1 MGNGQWWS
9 GRHSR
14 LPIAHCPLPP
24 TEGRAIVAR
33 LRYRERDELPEEYQY
48 LFDNLSR
55 DSGRVGNL
63 FRVMAHSPRL
73 LHQFLRLGSDLRS
86 KTRIDPRL
94 RELAILT
101 VGRLTDA
108 PYEYVHHIAIARRA
122 GVTEEQ
128 IDGLPVW
135 ERHPA
140 FSEQER
146 AVIRYAEEVT
156 RNVRVS
162 DEVFGAVRAFL
173 DDEQMVELALNVA
186 YYNLVVR
193 FLEPM
198 QVELEPE
205 SVTHQ

>member
-1 MGNGQWWS
+1 M
-9 GRHSR
+9 
-14 LPIAHCPLPP
+14 
-24 TEGRAIVAR
+24 AR
-33 LRYRERDELPEEYQY
+33 LRYRERDELPEDYRY

-63 FRVMAHSPRL
+63 FKVMAHSPRL
-73 LHQFLRLGSDLRS
+73 LHQFMRLGSDLRS

-101 VGRLTDA
+101 VGRLTDT

-146 AVIRYAEEVT
+146 AVIRYAETVT
-156 RNVRVS
+156 RHVRVS
-162 DEVFGAVRAFL
+162 DEVFNAVRAFL

-205 SVTHQ
+205 SMPHH

>member
-1 MGNGQWWS
+1 M
-9 GRHSR
+9 
-14 LPIAHCPLPP
+14 
-24 TEGRAIVAR
+24 AR
-33 LRYRERDELPEEYQY
+33 LRYRERDELPEEYRY

-55 DSGRVGNL
+55 DRGQVGNL

-73 LHQFLRLGSDLRS
+73 LHQFMRLGNDLRS
-86 KTRIDPRL
+86 HTRLDPRL

-135 ERHPA
+135 ERNPA
-140 FSEQER
+140 FSDQDR
-146 AVIRYAEEVT
+146 AVIRYAQVITEQ
-156 RNVRVS
+156 VRAP
-162 DEVFGAVRAFL
+162 DEVFNTVRAFL
-173 DDEQMVELALNVA
+173 DDEELVELTLNIA
-186 YYNLVVR
+186 FYNLVVR

-198 QVELEPE
+198 QVELEA
-205 SVTHQ
+205 

>member
-1 MGNGQWWS
+1 MA
-9 GRHSR
+9 R
-14 LPIAHCPLPP
+14 LPYLD
-24 TEGRAIVAR
+24 
-33 LRYRERDELPEEYQY
+33 RDDLPEQYRY

-55 DSGRVGNL
+55 EGGRVGNL
-63 FRVMAHSPRL
+63 FRVLGHSPRL
-73 LHQFLRLGSDLRS
+73 LHQFMRLGNDLRH

-108 PYEYVHHIAIARRA
+108 PYEYVHHIALARRA
-122 GVTEEQ
+122 GVTEDQ

-140 FSEQER
+140 FSEEER
-146 AVIRYAEEVT
+146 AVIRYAETVT
-156 RNVRVS
+156 REVRVP
-162 DEVFGAVRAFL
+162 DDVFNALRTFF
-173 DDEQMVELALNVA
+173 DNEQIVELTMNIA

-198 QVELEPE
+198 QVELEAD
-205 SVTHQ
+205 SLSHG